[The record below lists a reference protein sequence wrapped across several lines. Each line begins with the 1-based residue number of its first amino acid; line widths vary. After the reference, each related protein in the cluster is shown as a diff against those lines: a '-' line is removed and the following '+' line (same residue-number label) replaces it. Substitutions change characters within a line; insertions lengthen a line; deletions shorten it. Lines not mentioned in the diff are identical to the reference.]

1 MRLSELSLERRLAL
15 LAVLLGVGG
24 LFANPYRGPG
34 VRLDTKELAQV
45 VQAEVDHVSVDELA
59 AWIVTGRAD
68 YRLIDLRD
76 SKAFAEYHV
85 PTAENVP
92 VTELGP
98 ERLGRQEKL
107 VLYSDGGI
115 HAAQAWMLLHAQG
128 YKSVYTL
135 RGGLEEWKDE
145 VLFPTLSAEATP
157 AERAAFERRVQ
168 LARFFGGT
176 PRQGGPASAGA
187 EAMPLPTVPVV
198 VAPPPSAPGGAGA
211 GPRKGKR
218 EGC

>member
-1 MRLSELSLERRLAL
+1 MKLAELSLERKLAL
-15 LAVLLGVGG
+15 LALTLGGVA

-34 VRLDTKELAQV
+34 VRLDTRELAQV
-45 VQAEVDHVSVDELA
+45 VQTEVDHVSVDELA
-59 AWIVTGRAD
+59 GWIVTGRAD

-76 SKAFAEYHV
+76 PKAFAEYHV

-92 VTELGP
+92 LAELGP
-98 ERLGRQEKL
+98 ERVGRPEKL

-115 HAAQAWMLLHAQG
+115 HAAQAWMLLRAQG
-128 YKSVYTL
+128 YKSVYSL
-135 RGGLEEWKDE
+135 RGGLEEWKDQ
-145 VLFPTLSAEATP
+145 VLFPTLSASATP

-176 PRQGGPASAGA
+176 PRQGGVEPATVEPMPMPSAPVVVEPPASAAGG
-187 EAMPLPTVPVV
+187 VP
-198 VAPPPSAPGGAGA
+198 AA
-211 GPRKGKR
+211 RKGKK

>member
-1 MRLSELSLERRLAL
+1 MKLSDLSLEKRLAL
-15 LAVLLGVGG
+15 LAVVLGTGA

-34 VRLDTKELAQV
+34 VRLDTRELAQV
-45 VQAEVDHVSVDELA
+45 VQTEVDHVSVDELA
-59 AWIVTGRAD
+59 GWIVTGRAD

-76 SKAFAEYHV
+76 AKAFAEYHV

-115 HAAQAWMLLHAQG
+115 HATQAWMLLRAQG
-128 YKSVYTL
+128 YRSVYTL

-145 VLFPTLSAEATP
+145 VLFPTLSAEAKP
-157 AERAAFERRVQ
+157 AERAAFERRAQ

-176 PRQGGPASAGA
+176 PRQGGSASA
-187 EAMPLPTVPVV
+187 EPLPLPLPSAPVV
-198 VAPPPSAPGGAGA
+198 VAPPPSAPGGA
-211 GPRKGKR
+211 PSMRKGKK

>member
-1 MRLSELSLERRLAL
+1 MKLAELSLEKKLAL
-15 LAVLLGVGG
+15 LALALGGVA
-24 LFANPYRGPG
+24 LFADPYRGPG
-34 VRLDTKELAQV
+34 VRLDTRELAQV
-45 VQAEVDHVSVDELA
+45 VQTEVDHVSVDELA
-59 AWIVTGRAD
+59 GWIVTGRAD

-76 SKAFAEYHV
+76 PRAFAEYHV

-115 HAAQAWMLLHAQG
+115 HAAQAWMLLRARG
-128 YKSVYTL
+128 YNSVYTV
-135 RGGLEEWKDE
+135 RGGLEEWKDQ
-145 VLFPTLSAEATP
+145 VLFPTLAASATP

-176 PRQGGPASAGA
+176 PRQGGAASATA
-187 EAMPLPTVPVV
+187 EPMPLPSAPVA
-198 VAPPPSAPGGAGA
+198 VAPPPSAGGGAPA
-211 GPRKGKR
+211 ARRGKK

>member
-1 MRLSELSLERRLAL
+1 MRLSDLSLEKKLAF
-15 LAVLLGVGG
+15 LAVVLGAGA

-34 VRLDTKELAQV
+34 VRLDTRELAQV
-45 VQAEVDHVSVDELA
+45 VQTEVDHVSVDELA
-59 AWIVTGRAD
+59 GWIVTGRAD

-76 SKAFAEYHV
+76 PRAFAEYHV

-115 HAAQAWMLLHAQG
+115 HAAQAWMLLRARG
-128 YKSVYTL
+128 YNSVYTV
-135 RGGLEEWKDE
+135 RGGLEEWKDQ
-145 VLFPTLSAEATP
+145 VLFPTLAAEATP

-176 PRQGGPASAGA
+176 PRQGGAASAAA
-187 EAMPLPTVPVV
+187 EPMPLPSAPVV
-198 VAPPPSAPGGAGA
+198 VAPPPAAPGGAPA
-211 GPRKGKR
+211 TRKGKK

>member
-1 MRLSELSLERRLAL
+1 MRLSDLSLEKKLAF
-15 LAVLLGVGG
+15 LAVVLGAGA

-34 VRLDTKELAQV
+34 VRLDTRELAQV
-45 VQAEVDHVSVDELA
+45 VQTEVDHVSVDELA
-59 AWIVTGRAD
+59 GWIVTGRAD

-76 SKAFAEYHV
+76 PRAFAEYHV

-115 HAAQAWMLLHAQG
+115 HAAQAWMLLRARG
-128 YKSVYTL
+128 YNSVYTV
-135 RGGLEEWKDE
+135 RGGLEEWKDQ
-145 VLFPTLSAEATP
+145 VLFPTLAAEATP
-157 AERAAFERRVQ
+157 AERAAFERRAQ

-176 PRQGGPASAGA
+176 PRQGGAASAAA
-187 EAMPLPTVPVV
+187 EPMPLPSAPVV
-198 VAPPPSAPGGAGA
+198 VAPPPAAAGGAPA
-211 GPRKGKR
+211 TRKGKK

>member
-1 MRLSELSLERRLAL
+1 MKLSDLSLEKKLAL
-15 LAVLLGVGG
+15 LALALGGAA
-24 LFANPYRGPG
+24 LFANPYRGGG
-34 VRLDTKELAQV
+34 VRLDTRELAQV
-45 VQAEVDHVSVDELA
+45 VQTEVDHVSVDELA
-59 AWIVTGRAD
+59 GWIVTGRAD

-76 SKAFAEYHV
+76 SRAFAEYHV

-115 HAAQAWMLLHAQG
+115 HAAQAWMLLRAQG
-128 YKSVYTL
+128 YRSVYTL

-145 VLFPTLSAEATP
+145 VLFPTLSAGATP

-176 PRQGGPASAGA
+176 PRQGGAASATA
-187 EAMPLPTVPVV
+187 EPLPLPSAPVV
-198 VAPPPSAPGGAGA
+198 VAPPPSAAGGAPA
-211 GPRKGKR
+211 VRKGKK